1 VRGVAISRHV
11 ATVSWRLLSRD
22 RELLAVPVIATAAFT
37 AVAVPGVLLLGRSGA
52 ARTNEVGFWLV
63 LVAAGVLAAG
73 VVARSPSSAARGGS
87 TRRVLGRAAL
97 AGVLSFAGRRAEERL
112 GIGGRV
118 LARAARTTVDAI
130 SVVAQPAIVRTTR
143 VRPVPSV
150 ALLLVPAA
158 AVVIAGVVAMGAIPV
173 EVVVVILAGSWTAVV
188 LAVTSVLA
196 GGRAA
201 PVSRGSGPAGW
212 RRPSSRWRARG
223 TRPRRGGPRRRANRG
238 NG

>member
-1 VRGVAISRHV
+1 
-11 ATVSWRLLSRD
+11 
-22 RELLAVPVIATAAFT
+22 
-37 AVAVPGVLLLGRSGA
+37 VPGVLLLGRSGA

-73 VVARSPSSAARGGS
+73 VVARSPSSAARGAS

-97 AGVLSFAGRRAEERL
+97 AGVLSFAGRRVEERL

-118 LARAARTTVDAI
+118 LARAARTTVVAL

-196 GGRAA
+196 GGPAA